1 MTRSLNISKSSSA
14 AAQSMQ
20 TVALSGGLGEVW
32 KVNYPFDNRM
42 SKKILWLCLLTGSS
56 HPYSEIHSSPIVR
69 NDKTGQLTIGEL
81 NDYM

>member
-20 TVALSGGLGEVW
+20 TVASSGGLGEVW

-42 SKKILWLCLLTGSS
+42 SKKILWLFTYRQLSSILL
-56 HPYSEIHSSPIVR
+56 P
-69 NDKTGQLTIGEL
+69 L
-81 NDYM
+81 